1 MRKLVLILFRIGYLP
16 VYWDILVYQSKKNG
30 ASANVFKL
38 GTVMLIPRF
47 EEKFPIF
54 EIKMFLLR
62 IIVSWKIQHLE
73 ETQVSSSQFHCIVI
87 SQ

>member
-30 ASANVFKL
+30 ASANVIKL

-47 EEKFPIF
+47 
-54 EIKMFLLR
+54 
-62 IIVSWKIQHLE
+62 
-73 ETQVSSSQFHCIVI
+73 
-87 SQ
+87 